1 LQSPANRPLIRRW
14 ASTRIAIR
22 ALGNNAPPVSHMPQ
36 VQTPQG
42 RGPSVAAAVPPGRLS
57 WLPAVALSIAFTTV
71 ALFWDPHVR
80 DLAAQTF
87 RTELF
92 EQGGFSIWNGSWYGG
107 HYTLTYS
114 VLLPP
119 AAALLGARVVGA
131 LSVVASA
138 YLFDRLVREHWG
150 ERAHWATLWFGVGA
164 VSLLVSGQLTFA
176 MGVAFGL
183 LALRC
188 LQRQRRSQA
197 MVAALGCALASP
209 VAAVFLGGVVIAASV
224 AGGVRREGVAVG
236 AIALGVVIC
245 LNLAFPEGGEFP
257 FVFSSFIGVP
267 LWCAGALLITRRVP
281 GERQFRAAVYAYL
294 LASTAA
300 WLMPNPVGGNAIRL
314 GALFGGPLLA
324 AILLT
329 RRPRV
334 HASLVAVVLLGSLYW
349 QVMAGIRA
357 VAQTDGDRSTTADY
371 YHPLRDWLR
380 SHGGRE
386 SRIEVPPTSNHWE
399 AAYLAP
405 AFGLARGWLRQLDT
419 TRDDVF
425 YDGHLSHRLYK
436 KWLERNG
443 VRYVALPDAPLDY
456 SARAE
461 RALILSAPRYL
472 QLRWSS
478 THWRVYEVRHPGPLV
493 VGQGGSE
500 GRLRSLGT
508 QSFAVEVSR
517 PGRLIVREHYTPF
530 WSVKSGPGCVEA
542 AGDWTALRVSRPTV
556 VRVGIDFTAGR
567 AMQGVL
573 GGRGDC

>member
-1 LQSPANRPLIRRW
+1 
-14 ASTRIAIR
+14 
-22 ALGNNAPPVSHMPQ
+22 MPQ
-36 VQTPQG
+36 IQASPV
-42 RGPSVAAAVPPGRLS
+42 RGPSVAGAVPLGRLS
-57 WLPAVALSIAFTTV
+57 WLPAVALSLAFTTV
-71 ALFWDPHVR
+71 VMLWDPHVR

-119 AAALLGARVVGA
+119 AASLVGARLIGA
-131 LSVVASA
+131 LSVVFSA
-138 YLFDRLVREHWG
+138 YLFDRLVRHHWG
-150 ERAHWATLWFGVGA
+150 EGAHWATLWYGVGA
-164 VSLLVSGQLTFA
+164 VSLLVTGQLAFA

-188 LQRQRRSQA
+188 LQRERRGQA
-197 MVAALGCALASP
+197 MVASGGCALASP
-209 VAAVFLGGVVIAASV
+209 VAAVFLGGVLLAVAAV
-224 AGGVRREGVAVG
+224 RGARREGVAAG
-236 AIALGVVIC
+236 ATALGVVIC
-245 LNLAFPEGGEFP
+245 LNLAFPESGQFP
-257 FVFSSFIGVP
+257 FVFSSYIAVP
-267 LWCAGALLITRRVP
+267 LWCAGALLITRGLP

-300 WLMPNPVGGNAIRL
+300 WLIPNPLGGNAIRL

-324 AILLT
+324 AVLLA

-334 HASLVAVVLLGSLYW
+334 HAILVAVVLLGSLYW

-357 VAQTDGDRSTTADY
+357 VAQTDGDESTTAAY

-380 SHGGRE
+380 SHGGRR

-399 AAYLAP
+399 AAYMAP
-405 AFGLARGWLRQLDT
+405 SFGLARGWLRQLDT
-419 TRDDVF
+419 TRDDIF
-425 YDGHLSHRLYK
+425 YDEHLSHRLYK
-436 KWLERNG
+436 RWLERNA

-472 QLRWSS
+472 QLRWTS
-478 THWRVYEVRHPGPLV
+478 THWHVYEVRHPGPLV
-493 VGQGGSE
+493 VGEGSSAA
-500 GRLRSLGT
+500 RLRSLGT
-508 QSFAVEVSR
+508 QSFAVQVLR
-517 PGRLIVREHYTPF
+517 PGRFIIREHYTPF
-530 WSVKSGPGCVEA
+530 WSIKSGPGCIEA
-542 AGDWTALRVSRPTV
+542 AGDWTGLRAARSGV
-556 VRVGIDFTAGR
+556 VRVGIDFTPGR
-567 AMQGVL
+567 ALQGVL

>member
-1 LQSPANRPLIRRW
+1 M
-14 ASTRIAIR
+14 AIR
-22 ALGNNAPPVSHMPQ
+22 VLVDNAPPVSRMPQ
-36 VQTPQG
+36 MRAPQG
-42 RGPSVAAAVPPGRLS
+42 SHPSPAGTIEVGRFS
-57 WLPAVALSIAFTTV
+57 WLPAVALSVAFTTV
-71 ALFWDPHVR
+71 VLLWDPHVR

-92 EQGGFSIWNGSWYGG
+92 EHGGFAIWNGSWYGG

-119 AAALLGARVVGA
+119 AAALVGTRMVGA
-131 LSVVASA
+131 LSVVLSA

-164 VSLLVSGQLTFA
+164 VSLLVSGQVAFA
-176 MGVAFGL
+176 MGVALGL

-188 LQRQRRSQA
+188 LQRRRKGQA
-197 MVAALGCALASP
+197 MLAALGCSLTSP
-209 VAAVFLGGVVIAASV
+209 VAAVFLGGVVIAAF
-224 AGGVRREGVAVG
+224 AGGGVRRAGVAVG
-236 AIALGVVIC
+236 AISLGVVLC
-245 LNLAFPEGGEFP
+245 LNLAFPESGEFP
-257 FVFSSFIGVP
+257 FAFTSFIGVP
-267 LWCAGALLITRRVP
+267 LWCTGALLITRGIP
-281 GERQFRAAVYAYL
+281 AERQFRAVVYSYL

-300 WLMPNPVGGNAIRL
+300 LLLPNPLGGNMIRL

-334 HASLVAVVLLGSLYW
+334 NGLLVAVVLVGSLYW
-349 QVMAGIRA
+349 QLMAGIRA
-357 VAQTDGDRSTTADY
+357 VAQTDGDRSTTAAY
-371 YHPLRDWLR
+371 YQPLRGWLR
-380 SHGGRE
+380 DHGGRT

-405 AFGLARGWLRQLDT
+405 TFGLARGWLRQLDT

-425 YDGHLSHRLYK
+425 YDGHLSRRRYRQ
-436 KWLERNG
+436 WLERTG

-461 RALILSAPRYL
+461 RAVILSAPPYL
-472 QLRWSS
+472 RLRWSS
-478 THWRVYEVRHPGPLV
+478 AHWRVYEVRHPGPLV
-493 VGQGGSE
+493 VGDGYSE

-508 QSFAVEVSR
+508 QSFSVQVQR
-517 PGRLIVREHYTPF
+517 PGRLVVREHYTPF
-530 WSVKSGPGCVEA
+530 WAIESGPGCVEA
-542 AGDWTALRVSRPTV
+542 SGAWTALRVSRPGL
-556 VRVGIDFTAGR
+556 VRVGIDFTPGR
-567 AMQGVL
+567 ALRGVF